1 MPPGQDLAAE
11 VVRRLFPVRVVCALD
26 GTVLDAPQ
34 DADARVLPPS
44 PLRAAWLRDLLR
56 QAGIGPDA
64 RPGAP
69 PAAVRGV
76 GPVADGMAVVAT
88 RDGDPVVE
96 LWLRALAD
104 VPAVK
109 EAADRVAMFE
119 AILRTGPVM
128 VHVQDADWRSRW
140 SSSELRP
147 ELGYHRIL
155 PGGSEENLAYI
166 HPDDVAGMRPS
177 RERLL
182 AGEPHVRQRFRVR
195 HASGEWRW
203 VTASSVNL
211 VEDEAVRGVVVHALD
226 ITEEVLREQE
236 VAEARRRLAAV
247 IDALDEA
254 VIAIRENTVEF
265 ANAQVARMFPA
276 LSGLDDVVGR
286 AADELVA
293 RVAADM
299 EDPAAYRARIA
310 DAVGRGV
317 RGDCLKARAADGR
330 VLEHNLLWVE
340 GEEDREP
347 TRIWVIRDVSTRE
360 REDDHRRRLLRLERA
375 ARRDAEEREAGLRE
389 LDRLKTTF
397 VSDVSHEL
405 RTPLSALITYLDL
418 MLEDPDEPLPAGQR
432 RVASSARRTAGRLT
446 RLVSDLLVMG
456 QLESRSLEVRREPF
470 ALSAVLEEVVAEAEV
485 GRDATPIELDAPDGP
500 TLVSDRLRVAQIVA
514 NLLDNAVKYG
524 PDDRPVRCRARAG
537 GGRWT
542 VEIRDEGPGIS
553 AQDAQRAFEPFFR
566 GSSGREAHVPGAGL
580 GLPICA
586 RLASLL
592 GGAVELEA
600 VPDGGTVA
608 RLVLPLEE
616 SDG

>member
-1 MPPGQDLAAE
+1 MPPGQDLAADA
-11 VVRRLFPVRVVCALD
+11 VRRLFPVRVVCALD

-34 DADARVLPPS
+34 DADARVLPPG
-44 PLRAAWLRDLLR
+44 PLRAAWLRDLLQR
-56 QAGIGPDA
+56 AGIGPDA

-69 PAAVRGV
+69 PVAVRGV

-96 LWLRALAD
+96 LRLRALAD
-104 VPAVK
+104 VPAVE
-109 EAADRVAMFE
+109 EAADRLAMFE
-119 AILRTGPVM
+119 AILRTAPVM
-128 VHVQDADWRSRW
+128 VHVQDPDWRSRW
-140 SSSELRP
+140 SSAELRP
-147 ELGYHRIL
+147 ELGYHRVL
-155 PGGSEENLAYI
+155 PGSGEENLSFI
-166 HPDDVAGMRPS
+166 HPDDVARLLPS

-203 VTASSVNL
+203 VMASSVNL

-254 VIAIRENTVEF
+254 VIAIRGTTIEF
-265 ANAQVARMFPA
+265 ANAQVAQAFPG
-276 LSGLDDVVGR
+276 LSGADDLVGR
-286 AADELVA
+286 AADELVG

-310 DAVGRGV
+310 DAVRGGV
-317 RGDCLKARAADGR
+317 RVDRLKARAADGR

-340 GEEDREP
+340 GEEGREP
-347 TRIWVIRDVSTRE
+347 TRIWVIRDVSARE
-360 REDDHRRRLLRLERA
+360 REDEHRRRLLQLERA
-375 ARRDAEEREAGLRE
+375 ARRDAEQREAGLRE

-418 MLEDPDEPLPAGQR
+418 MLEDPDEPLGDRQR
-432 RVASSARRTAGRLT
+432 HVAASARRTAGRLT

-456 QLESRSLEVRREPF
+456 QLEARSLEVRCESF
-470 ALSAVLEEVVAEAEV
+470 ALPAVLEEVVAETEA
-485 GRDATPIELDAPDGP
+485 GRDAPPIELDAPDGP
-500 TLVSDRLRVAQIVA
+500 AIVSDRVRVAQIVA

-524 PDDRPVRCRARAG
+524 PADRPVQCRARAG
-537 GGRWT
+537 DGRWT
-542 VEIRDEGPGIS
+542 VEVRDEGPGIS

-566 GSSGREAHVPGAGL
+566 GSSGREAQVPGAGL

-592 GGAVELEA
+592 GGEVELEA

-608 RLVLPLEE
+608 RLVLPLEGP
-616 SDG
+616 DG